1 MRGFLVVTLAAFLLA
16 GCASAPERDRN
27 IALGIA
33 AGAGAGALIGSAAGG
48 PTGVWPGAAIG
59 AATGGL
65 IGALV
70 KNEACYLRTK
80 DGEVWQVPCDEQR
93 YKRQAC
99 FIGPGGGPDGACQHL

>member
-1 MRGFLVVTLAAFLLA
+1 MRVFPVLALAGLLLS
-16 GCASAPERDRN
+16 GCASTPVRDRN

-48 PTGVWPGAAIG
+48 PTGIWPGVAIG

-65 IGALV
+65 VGALV
-70 KNEACYLRTK
+70 KDEACYLRNK
-80 DGEVWQVPCDEQR
+80 EGDVWQVPCDEKR

-99 FIGPGGGPDGACQHL
+99 FIGPGGGPDGACQR